1 MLSVYL
7 ICDYTVDYENPES
20 LVRWLLLL
28 LSELSQ
34 NLFSYLYLRT
44 LFPTAII
51 IRSCEMSSSYFV
63 NYSKDD
69 IVSQI

>member
-1 MLSVYL
+1 MLSVCL
-7 ICDYTVDYENPES
+7 ICDYTVGYENHES
-20 LVRWLLLL
+20 LVRWLLLR

-51 IRSCEMSSSYFV
+51 TSCEMSSSYFV